1 MPERQGG
8 TDERV
13 VLLLEA
19 ASWPLVQEER
29 AEETEAAAA
38 VVGWAVA
45 AGRRRSRRAIVE
57 GQLALACFGAEEKG
71 KALVFSSSKGA
82 AAWKQKGNNSG
93 FGPACG

>member
-29 AEETEAAAA
+29 AEETEAAA

-45 AGRRRSRRAIVE
+45 AGRRRSQRAIVE

-71 KALVFSSSKGA
+71 KALVF
-82 AAWKQKGNNSG
+82 
-93 FGPACG
+93 FFF